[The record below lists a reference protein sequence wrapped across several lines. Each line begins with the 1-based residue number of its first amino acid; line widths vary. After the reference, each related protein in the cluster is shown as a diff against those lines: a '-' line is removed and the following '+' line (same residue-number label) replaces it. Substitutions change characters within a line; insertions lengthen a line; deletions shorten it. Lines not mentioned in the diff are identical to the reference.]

1 MKLFSN
7 TPSDVCPPAAP
18 MKRLRQ
24 NALSLKIRP
33 EDFPNLLMDIGFKP
47 PANFGTAGQ
56 GGMSLLTYPLRAAN
70 IVT

>member
-1 MKLFSN
+1 
-7 TPSDVCPPAAP
+7 